1 MKKKIIIA
9 AAAVLIAG
17 GLFIPVP
24 KTYADGTKTYNAL
37 AYKIVKWNRPFY
49 KNLMFTETEVYRF
62 PHSLKSIDKLWEGMI
77 IDPEVSTVTGSVVK
91 KSEDGIFIEV
101 SESTGELSAG
111 EIIEIPLEKGKMS
124 DLVKRDR
131 VKVEFVPS
139 VSQEKNG
146 VIDKVVDIQ
155 KEGEETASVQD
166 KESAEKTVSETE
178 GARPKISRE
187 YTPSPAKRVEE
198 KTTVK
203 STSPVPNSYSFNS
216 ADTLHYI
223 RMSNTCSENRKY
235 PYAVFIKSR
244 AELDSFFNKNQS
256 EYDFASKDYSSKFSK
271 LNEKYTDKFFE
282 NKALIIIVT
291 SESSGSNYY
300 VGVFL
305 DEARNEI
312 RVNRYKPPVGTCDM
326 AYWFIM
332 DEVDKNNALLSK
344 NAGSVKVKIVDSNTC
359 YDTSSTTHV
368 GNIGSDV
375 YVSNVAYNNAPG
387 LLADDAAAVKKI
399 INKYSFKDPGYDNI
413 SDINIMIDTDGG
425 KKYYYYDSS
434 SGIITVNG
442 KGVNSDKAVKITEEE
457 RMKLNG
463 IIAGYTDLGVIL

>member
-77 IDPEVSTVTGSVVK
+77 IDPAVSTVTGSVVK

-101 SESTGELSAG
+101 SESTGELNAG
-111 EIIEIPLEKGKMS
+111 EIIEIPLEKGEMS

-155 KEGEETASVQD
+155 KEGVETASAQD

-178 GARPKISRE
+178 GARPKISEE
-187 YTPSPAKRVEE
+187 YIPSPAKRGEE

-203 STSPVPNSYSFNS
+203 STSPVKNPYSFNS

-223 RMSNTCSENRKY
+223 RVSKTGAEGKDY

-244 AELDSFFNKNQS
+244 AELNSFFAENKS
-256 EYDFASKDYSSKFSK
+256 KYDIESKNFSSAYGK

-282 NKALIIIVT
+282 NKALIVIVT

-305 DEARNEI
+305 DEAGNEI

-344 NAGSVKVKIVDSNTC
+344 NAGYVKVKIVDSNTV

-375 YVSNVAYNNAPG
+375 YVRNVAYNNAPG

-413 SDINIMIDTDGG
+413 SDINIMIYTDSG